1 MATDILL
8 INPPYRMV
16 PPFTYD
22 RYEQIDPPRNLAIL
36 AAWLEASGVSV
47 EILDAPVLEMSFDDI
62 AQMIRQRRPRIIGI
76 TNRSTSTFPMV
87 QRVASIAKA
96 VSPEAPVIVGG
107 TYVSWMPEEALSN
120 CRDIDYLVIGE
131 GDIQTPE
138 LVTRLLDGRSVH
150 DIAGLAYRDP
160 SSPQHIKRT
169 PPARVVEDL
178 DQIPFPA
185 YHLVPIEKYV
195 GRGERYILS
204 LTRGCIFHC
213 EYCTSSFERGR
224 VRSHSVA
231 KVMSELRWAYEKGF
245 RYFYFFDDILTVDR
259 ERIVELCDAIIGSGL
274 SFPWHCLTRSE
285 YVDEALLH
293 KMKAA
298 GCDRIAYGVESASAS
313 SLASFRR
320 RVKKTREAFALT
332 RMAGIRSIAFAVF
345 GFPGETFAD
354 QIATIRWLRELNP
367 GMVRDFTYKPY
378 PGTPQYANPEK
389 FGIQISDR
397 NFVRWSQQ
405 DEPVHRTEHLSE
417 EEIIEVRVLCSYIFR
432 SQGQLQGGVRYR
444 RKKKVVMVRVENG
457 ALIYNHYKADEERR
471 VDLYLNC
478 LRVSA
483 LYFEV
488 MLHCDGY
495 HNVPAIT
502 EIIAKLFNLDRDG
515 AYRKVRH
522 VVEHASQHGMLEEMP
537 ALAPALPDG
546 VDATPPDGTEAAVR
560 LPAED
565 RILSAP
571 GLG

>member
-16 PPFTYD
+16 APFTYD

-36 AAWLEASGVSV
+36 AAWLEASGVRV
-47 EILDAPVLEMSFDDI
+47 EILDAPVLEWSFDDI
-62 AQMIRQRRPRIIGI
+62 AQAIRERRPRIIGI

-87 QRVASIAKA
+87 QRVASMAKVIA
-96 VSPEAPVIVGG
+96 PETPVIAGG
-107 TYVSWMPEEALSN
+107 TYVSWLPEEALGT
-120 CRDIDYLVIGE
+120 CRDIDYLVVGE
-131 GDIQTPE
+131 GDTQTPE
-138 LVTRLLDGRSVH
+138 LVTRLLAGRSVH

-160 SSPQHIKRT
+160 QSPKRIIRT
-169 PPARVVEDL
+169 PPARVVETL
-178 DQIPFPA
+178 DEIPFPA

-195 GRGERYILS
+195 VRGERYILS
-204 LTRGCIFHC
+204 LTRGCVFHC

-231 KVMSELRWAYEKGF
+231 TVMSELRWAYEKGF

-259 ERIVELCDAIIGSGL
+259 DRIVELCDAIIDSGL
-274 SFPWHCLTRSE
+274 AFPWHCLTRSE
-285 YVDEALLH
+285 YVDENLLH
-293 KMKAA
+293 RMKAA

-332 RMAGIRSIAFAVF
+332 RKAGIRSIAFAVF
-345 GFPGETFAD
+345 GFPGESFAD
-354 QIATIRWLRELNP
+354 QIATIRWLRELDP

-378 PGTPQYANPEK
+378 PGTPQYADPER

-405 DEPVHRTEHLSE
+405 DEPVHRTTQLSE
-417 EEIIEVRVLCSYIFR
+417 EEIIEVRLLCSYIFR
-432 SQGQLQGGVRYR
+432 SKGQLQDGVRYR
-444 RKKKVVMVRVENG
+444 RKKKIVMLRVDGG
-457 ALIYNHYKADEERR
+457 ALIYNHHKAEEERR

-478 LRVSA
+478 LKVSA

-502 EIIAKLFNLDRDG
+502 GIIAKLFDLDEDT
-515 AYRKVRH
+515 AYRKVRD
-522 VVEHASQHGMLEEMP
+522 VVEHASRHGMLEEMP
-537 ALAPALPDG
+537 AFAPALPDG
-546 VDATPPDGTEAAVR
+546 LDARPDGGEDAAHH
-560 LPAED
+560 PAED

-571 GLG
+571 GLA